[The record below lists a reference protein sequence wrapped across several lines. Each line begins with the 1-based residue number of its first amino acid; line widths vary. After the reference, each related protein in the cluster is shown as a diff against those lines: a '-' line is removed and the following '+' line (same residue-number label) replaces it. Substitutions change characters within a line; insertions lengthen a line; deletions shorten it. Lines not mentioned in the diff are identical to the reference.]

1 LSVCLWPVHPSS
13 ESPRAVGLMTVSGSW
28 RHANNWEIFGLK
40 FHVISP
46 ILAAIVT
53 KDLLYIDIYYIP
65 MEASSYDMLYGQQIE
80 SERESG
86 DEHHRFPRQ
95 GLLYNDI
102 ESLLKLLLIYH
113 HSKICGP
120 EMEGAADSSQESH
133 HGCMIPHDCL
143 SMKLW
148 IYHEMV
154 CSKES
159 QDCDQ
164 CRFIELLK
172 CTSSL
177 FMLLIRTRGLHTPTK
192 KQLL

>member
-1 LSVCLWPVHPSS
+1 
-13 ESPRAVGLMTVSGSW
+13 M
-28 RHANNWEIFGLK
+28 EIK
-40 FHVISP
+40 
-46 ILAAIVT
+46 
-53 KDLLYIDIYYIP
+53 
-65 MEASSYDMLYGQQIE
+65 IE
-80 SERESG
+80 SGFSQRPASLPLEINSQPAVEMQSATSFR
-86 DEHHRFPRQ
+86 
-95 GLLYNDI
+95 GLFRDLNA
-102 ESLLKLLLIYH
+102 LLKLLLMYH

-120 EMEGAADSSQESH
+120 ESDSSQDSH

-154 CSKES
+154 CSKGS

-164 CRFIELLK
+164 CRFIEVLK

-177 FMLLIRTRGLHTPTK
+177 FMSLIRTRGLHTPTK